1 MAIKTAFMGFRH
13 PHIFAAYDYIEENM
27 AAKKGLEIVACCEED
42 EKTREELQGQGRIR
56 LTHSSF
62 RRMIEEV
69 DFDLL
74 VVGDYF
80 GKRGGIISRA
90 LEAGKHILSDKPLC
104 TGRKE
109 LERIAA
115 LAEERELT
123 VGSLL
128 ELRYSGNFIKVR
140 KMVRKGEIG
149 PVHSI
154 SFSGQHPLLLHTRA
168 EWYNEPNKH
177 GGTVNDL
184 LIHGVDTIIW
194 ITGMDFKEVISARNW
209 NTGISHLPHFKNGAQ
224 VMLTMENGCGV
235 IGDLTY
241 ISPDSFGYTLPLY
254 WRITFWG
261 EKGVIESGYTWDHI
275 NLFAEGERE
284 VRRVEPCASIRGGAI
299 EAMMRL
305 VNGSP
310 RDDDYS
316 TVKILEMSRFCLKA
330 QEVADRGPGNSK

>member
-1 MAIKTAFMGFRH
+1 MAIKAAFMGFRH
-13 PHIFAAYDYIEENM
+13 PHILATYDYLEENM
-27 AAKKGLEIVACCEED
+27 AAEEGLIIVACCEED
-42 EKTREELQGQGRIR
+42 KKTREELRGQGRIK

-80 GKRGGIISRA
+80 GKRGGIIKRT
-90 LEAGKHILSDKPLC
+90 LEAGKHVLSDKPLC
-104 TGRKE
+104 TSRQE
-109 LERIAA
+109 LEQIAA
-115 LAEERELT
+115 LAEEKSLT
-123 VGSLL
+123 VGALL

-140 KMVRKGEIG
+140 EMLRRGDIG

-154 SFSGQHPLLLHTRA
+154 SFSGQHPLLLGTRGK
-168 EWYNEPNKH
+168 WYNEPGKH
-177 GGTVNDL
+177 GGAVNDL

-194 ITGMDFKEVISARNW
+194 TTGMDFKEIISARNW
-209 NTGISHLPHFKNGAQ
+209 NAGISHWPHFRNAAQ

-254 WRITFWG
+254 WRLTFWG

-275 NLFAEGERE
+275 NLFAEGEEE
-284 VRRVEPCASIRGGAI
+284 VRRVEPCAPVRGGAI
-299 EAMMRL
+299 EACLRL
-305 VNGSP
+305 INGSA

-316 TVKILEMSRFCLKA
+316 TAEILEMSRFCLKA
-330 QEVADRGPGNSK
+330 QEAADCG

>member
-1 MAIKTAFMGFRH
+1 MAIKAAFMGFRH
-13 PHIFAAYDYIEENM
+13 PHILAAYDYIEENM
-27 AAKKGLEIVACCEED
+27 AAEEGLIIAACCEED
-42 EKTREELQGQGRIR
+42 EKTREELQEQGRIK

-80 GKRGGIISRA
+80 GKRGGIIKSA
-90 LEAGKHILSDKPLC
+90 LKEGKHVLSDKPLC
-104 TGRKE
+104 TSRKE
-109 LERIAA
+109 LERIAD
-115 LAEERELT
+115 LAEEKGLA
-123 VGSLL
+123 VGALL

-140 KMVRKGEIG
+140 EMLRDGAIG

-154 SFSGQHPLLLHTRA
+154 AFSGQHPLLLGTRGK
-168 EWYNEPNKH
+168 WYNEPGRH

-184 LIHGVDTIIW
+184 LIHGMDTIIW
-194 ITGMDFKEVISARNW
+194 TTGMDFKDIISARNW
-209 NTGISHLPHFKNGAQ
+209 NAGIGHWPHFRNGAQ

-254 WRITFWG
+254 WRLTFWG
-261 EKGVIESGYTWDHI
+261 EKGVIESGYNWDHI
-275 NLFAEGERE
+275 NLFAEGEE
-284 VRRVEPCASIRGGAI
+284 QVRQVEPSSSIRGGAI
-299 EAMMRL
+299 EACLRL
-305 VNGSP
+305 IKGSA

-316 TVKILEMSRFCLKA
+316 TAGVLEMSRFCLKA
-330 QEVADRGPGNSK
+330 QEAADRI

>member
-1 MAIKTAFMGFRH
+1 MGFRH

-27 AAKKGLEIVACCEED
+27 AENKELEIVACCEEN
-42 EKTREELQGQGRIR
+42 EKTREELEGQGRIK
-56 LTHSSF
+56 LTHNSF
-62 RRMIEEV
+62 GRMIDEV

-74 VVGDYF
+74 VIGDYF

-109 LERIAA
+109 LEQIAA
-115 LAEERELT
+115 LAAEKELT
-123 VGSLL
+123 VGELL

-140 KMVRKGEIG
+140 ELIRKGEIG

-154 SFSGQHPLLLHTRA
+154 NFSGQHPLLLGTRA
-168 EWYNEPNKH
+168 EWYNEPCKH
-177 GGTVNDL
+177 GGAVNDL
-184 LIHGVDTIIW
+184 LIHGVDALIW

-209 NTGISHLPHFKNGAQ
+209 NTGISRMPDFRNGAQ

-235 IGDLTY
+235 IGDLSY
-241 ISPDSFGYTLPLY
+241 IYPDSYGYTIPLY
-254 WRITFWG
+254 WRITLWG

-275 NLFAEGERE
+275 NLFTEGEVE
-284 VRRVEPCASIRGGAI
+284 VRRVEPCTSVRGGAV
-299 EAMMRL
+299 EAMIRL
-305 VNGSP
+305 INDSA

-316 TVKILEMSRFCLKA
+316 TAEILEMSSFCLKA
-330 QEVADRGPGNSK
+330 QEVADRGLVMSRKGDK

>member
-1 MAIKTAFMGFRH
+1 MTIKTAFMGFRH

-27 AAKKGLEIVACCEED
+27 ADKKGLEIVACCEED

-56 LTHSSF
+56 LTHSNF
-62 RRMIEEV
+62 RKMIEEV

-104 TGRKE
+104 TSRKE

-115 LAEERELT
+115 LAEEKGLT
-123 VGSLL
+123 VGALL

-140 KMVRKGEIG
+140 EMIRKGEIG
-149 PVHSI
+149 PVHAI
-154 SFSGQHPLLLHTRA
+154 SFSGQHPLLLGTRA
-168 EWYNEPNKH
+168 EWYNEPGKH

-184 LIHGVDTIIW
+184 LIHSVDTIICT
-194 ITGMDFKEVISARNW
+194 TGMDFKEVISARNW
-209 NTGISHLPHFKNGAQ
+209 NAGISHLPNFRNGAQ

-254 WRITFWG
+254 WLITFWG

-275 NLFAEGERE
+275 NLFAEGEVE
-284 VRRVEPCASIRGGAI
+284 VRRVEPCTSVRGGAV
-299 EAMMRL
+299 EAMIRL
-305 VNGSP
+305 INGNA

-316 TVKILEMSRFCLKA
+316 TKEILEMSSFCLKA
-330 QEVADRGPGNSK
+330 QEAADRG